1 MWSHKGLGMSLYSK
15 EIDVNE
21 KRSKNKE
28 GRHTKVLG
36 SKDDLVGRGTYEVHD
51 KWYLVCDRSGLEF
64 NRRTCVED
72 KGRDIVRESCYDRW
86 GRNV

>member
-36 SKDDLVGRGTYEVHD
+36 SKDSWPGSNTYKVHD
-51 KWYLVCDRSGLEF
+51 KQYPACGVNGWDL
-64 NRRTCVED
+64 NWRTWEEV
-72 KGRDIVRESCYDRW
+72 KGRGVW
-86 GRNV
+86 